1 MVAAGLAGWWFWPQ
15 AAAPVPPATVV
26 DAEISPPPQ
35 ALALPLDTT
44 PARQPAAAPPTVPL
58 LDEAA
63 IAAHRADR
71 PVLLR
76 LAENPRIF
84 VLDFPDLASQ
94 GAALNRVAAFVE
106 KAGTP
111 RDRVLTEAEMQV
123 VLARQGERADHYYY
137 GHDYRGSD
145 LARFFAF
152 AARDGVALTAGE
164 AWVAEQL
171 RLAQQWER
179 TGEVA
184 LISIVAPGGDVD
196 TAARR
201 TTLRHEI
208 GHGHDFT
215 LPFYGAHVRRT
226 WHEALTEQERAAFR
240 TFLGR
245 EGYDTGNDDLMAAEM
260 QAYLLFTPDRR
271 FFSPDMAGLSEDKAE
286 DLRDMLRDR
295 ATFDGGLPIDPS

>member
-1 MVAAGLAGWWFWPQ
+1 M
-15 AAAPVPPATVV
+15 
-26 DAEISPPPQ
+26 
-35 ALALPLDTT
+35 
-44 PARQPAAAPPTVPL
+44 

-63 IAAHRADR
+63 IAAHRADQ

-111 RDRVLTEAEMQV
+111 RDRVLTETEMRV
-123 VLARQGERADHYYY
+123 VLARQGEQADHYYY

-145 LARFFAF
+145 LARFFAY
-152 AARDGVALTAGE
+152 AARDGVVLTAGE

-171 RLAQQWER
+171 RLARRWEP

-196 TAARR
+196 AAARR

-226 WHEALTEQERAAFR
+226 WHEALTEQERTAFR

-245 EGYDTGNDDLMAAEM
+245 EGYDTSNDDLMAAEM

-271 FFSPDMAGLSEDKAE
+271 FFSPEMAGLSEDKAD

-295 ATFDGGLPIDPS
+295 ATFDGGLPIDPGSAP